1 VSNDVLVRRIRQEVS
16 DALAEEVKRAEKEG
30 RPLDPEGQEA
40 LASELI
46 VRRLDHL
53 AAERLAAAEPALP
66 IDMEDELRDA
76 VHNALFGLG
85 QLERYLRDPTVENI
99 VANGCDQV
107 WLLRS
112 DGSKE
117 RAAPIASSDAEL
129 IDILKAAGARMGK
142 SERRFDVAQ
151 PELNVRL
158 RDGSRLH
165 AVMDVA
171 RRPSVTIRRHRYAK
185 VALEDLV
192 GLGTIDAGLHS
203 FLRAMVLSRRNVA
216 VVGGTNVGKT
226 TFLRGLVNTVPV
238 DERLV
243 VVEDEAELN
252 LSSFPEL
259 HEDVVE
265 LERREANIE
274 GHGEIDMWQ
283 LVRMTL
289 RMAPQR
295 IIVGEVRGGEVVNM
309 LLAMSHGND
318 GSMCT
323 LHADSSAGAFT
334 KIQMYAGMA
343 QERLPVETIRML
355 VASSL
360 HFVVHLRQLPDGRR
374 AVSSIREVVGEDGVL
389 IQTNE
394 VYRPGSDLRA
404 VPGDPL
410 SDGSFRRLVAAGFEP
425 SYLDR
430 PEGWWDR

>member
-1 VSNDVLVRRIRQEVS
+1 VNEVLVRRIRQEVS
-16 DALAEEVKRAEKEG
+16 DALAEEVRKAEAAGDPLEG
-30 RPLDPEGQEA
+30 EAQEA

-46 VRRLDHL
+46 ARRLDRL
-53 AAERLAAAEPALP
+53 AQERLAAGEEPLDP
-66 IDMEDELRDA
+66 DVEDELKES
-76 VHNALFGLG
+76 VQNALFGLG

-107 WLLRS
+107 WLLRA

-117 RAAPIASSDAEL
+117 RAEPIAQSDAEL
-129 IDILKAAGARMGK
+129 VELLKAAGARMGR
-142 SERRFDVAQ
+142 SERRFDIAQ

-185 VALEDLV
+185 VTLEDLL
-192 GLGTIDAGLHS
+192 GLGTIDRGLHS
-203 FLRAMVLSRRNVA
+203 FLRAMVLARRNVA

-226 TFLRGLVNTVPV
+226 TFLRGLVNTVPPE
-238 DERLV
+238 ERLV

-252 LSSFPEL
+252 LSNFPEL

-274 GHGEIDMWQ
+274 GRGEIDMWQ

-323 LHADSSAGAFT
+323 LHSDSSAGAFT

-343 QERLPVETIRML
+343 QERLPTETIRTL
-355 VASSL
+355 VATSL
-360 HFVVHLRQLPDGRR
+360 HFVIHLRQVADGRR
-374 AVSSIREVVGEDGVL
+374 VVSSIREVVGEDGTQ

-394 VYRPGSDLRA
+394 VYRPGPDGRA

-410 SDGSFRRLVAAGFEP
+410 SDASYRLLVEAGFDRR
-425 SYLDR
+425 YLDD
-430 PEGWWDR
+430 PSGWWGR

>member
-1 VSNDVLVRRIRQEVS
+1 VNDVLVRRIRQEVS
-16 DALAEEVKRAEKEG
+16 DALAEEVRRAEAAG
-30 RPLDPEGQEA
+30 DPLGADAQEA

-53 AAERLAAAEPALP
+53 AQERLAGGEGPLDPEA
-66 IDMEDELRDA
+66 EDELKES
-76 VHNALFGLG
+76 VQNALFGLG

-107 WLLRS
+107 WLLRA

-117 RAAPIASSDAEL
+117 RAEPIAASDAEL
-129 IDILKAAGARMGK
+129 VELLKTAGARMGR
-142 SERRFDVAQ
+142 SERRFDIAQ

-185 VALEDLV
+185 VTLEDLL
-192 GLGTIDAGLHS
+192 GLGTIDRGLHS
-203 FLRAMVLSRRNVA
+203 FLRAMVRARRNVA

-226 TFLRGLVNTVPV
+226 TFLRGLVNTVPP

-252 LSSFPEL
+252 LSNFPEL

-274 GHGEIDMWQ
+274 GRGEIDMWQ

-323 LHADSSAGAFT
+323 LHSDSSAGAFT

-343 QERLPVETIRML
+343 QERLPTETIRVL
-355 VASSL
+355 VATSL
-360 HFVVHLRQLPDGRR
+360 HFVIHLRQVADGRR
-374 AVSSIREVVGEDGVL
+374 VVSSIREVVGEDGL
-389 IQTNE
+389 QILTNE
-394 VYRPGSDLRA
+394 VYRPRHDGRA

-410 SDGSFRRLVAAGFEP
+410 SDVSFRALVDAGFDRR
-425 SYLDR
+425 YLDD
-430 PEGWWDR
+430 PAGWWDR

>member
-1 VSNDVLVRRIRQEVS
+1 MSSDVLVRRVRQEVS
-16 DALAEEVKRAEKEG
+16 DLLAEEVRKAEADG
-30 RPLDPEGQEA
+30 QPLDGQGQEA

-46 VRRLDHL
+46 VRQLDRLAKERLDAGEDPL
-53 AAERLAAAEPALP
+53 ALDA
-66 IDMEDELRDA
+66 EDELREA

-112 DGSKE
+112 DGTKE
-117 RAAPIASSDAEL
+117 RAEPIASSDAEL
-129 IDILKAAGARMGK
+129 IELLKAAGARMGR

-185 VALEDLV
+185 VTLEDLV
-192 GLGTIDAGLHS
+192 GLGTIDRGLLS
-203 FLRAMVLSRRNVA
+203 FLRATVLARRNVA

-226 TFLRGLVNTVPV
+226 TFLRGLVNTVPPE
-238 DERLV
+238 ERLV

-252 LSSFPEL
+252 LSTFPEL

-323 LHADSSAGAFT
+323 LHADSSAGAFN

-343 QERLPVETIRML
+343 RERLPVETIRML
-355 VASSL
+355 VATSL
-360 HFVVHLRQLPDGRR
+360 HLVVHLRQLADGSRV
-374 AVSSIREVVGEDGVL
+374 VSSIREVVGEDGTQ

-394 VYRPGSDLRA
+394 VYRPRADLRA

-410 SDGSFRRLVAAGFEP
+410 SDASFRQLVAAGFDP
-425 SYLDR
+425 SYLESH
-430 PEGWWDR
+430 EGWWGR